1 MGMERIEFRSDRDNL
16 RSIEAMKSIGCK
28 EEGVLRSNIIK
39 SDKTRRNSIIL
50 SILREEPSPF
60 VSPRMGCEHS
70 LCPDTYLRQ
79 AIPQNVE

>member
-50 SILREEPSPF
+50 SILREEWYH
-60 VSPRMGCEHS
+60 EAK
-70 LCPDTYLRQ
+70 
-79 AIPQNVE
+79 AILKDKINRFKAI